1 MNDLKDEILKLY
13 FIDKL
18 KQKDIANKLQ
28 VSKYIISRTVSK
40 DCRYQDEKERRKQE
54 NKAKNREATIKYMN
68 NKRKSNETEYYYMK
82 MQHQQDIREL
92 SGAKKSINN
101 RAYRNWNSSAYRYNK
116 KTKSYILR
124 DDITAGFDVP
134 KKISWK

>member
-1 MNDLKDEILKLY
+1 MK
-13 FIDKL
+13 
-18 KQKDIANKLQ
+18 
-28 VSKYIISRTVSK
+28 
-40 DCRYQDEKERRKQE
+40 
-54 NKAKNREATIKYMN
+54 
-68 NKRKSNETEYYYMK
+68 EYYYMK

>member
-40 DCRYQDEKERRKQE
+40 DCRYQDEKERRKQG

-101 RAYRNWNSSAYRYNK
+101 RAYRNWNSSAYRY
-116 KTKSYILR
+116 
-124 DDITAGFDVP
+124 
-134 KKISWK
+134 